1 MEASKLTGIEREL
14 VLQYLIDGNV
24 PVTVT
29 PIEENEAPESS
40 GECPRA
46 QDEGLGGEK
55 SGEADKK
62 PEGDEKPRPATAALF
77 PIAIKAEQL
86 KVLEQGI
93 ILLTNPP
100 QNVQNFI
107 DKKARVEFYFNRL
120 GLYFETKIKR
130 IKAGLALVIPSSISR
145 IQEAA
150 AAPRPTEFSARLY
163 FSVNQKTDVQIEC
176 AAASGYQTFSK
187 PVWKD
192 IDEGAQK
199 KAKEYLEEFIVHA
212 RQKGVAGSG
221 VQLIPVVR
229 YLAEKV
235 SKMESVQG
243 RKEPLD
249 VLYVSHERLVVGQ
262 KAGNVDLQEGTEYAL
277 EMSFPLPRPLT
288 ERKIFATC
296 RVESNY
302 FDDNKEF
309 SCSVLRYTSLQEEDV
324 RFLYEKGTG
333 EKFI

>member
-29 PIEENEAPESS
+29 PIEEEALQEERNNEKV
-40 GECPRA
+40 
-46 QDEGLGGEK
+46 Q
-55 SGEADKK
+55 
-62 PEGDEKPRPATAALF
+62 PATSALF

-107 DKKARVEFYFNRL
+107 DKKVKVEFYFNRL
-120 GLYFETKIKR
+120 GLFFETKIKR

-150 AAPRPTEFSARLY
+150 SAPRPTEFSARLY
-163 FSVNQKTDVQIEC
+163 FSVSQKTDVQIDC
-176 AAASGYQTFSK
+176 VASQGYQIFSK

-192 IDEGAQK
+192 IDESAQK
-199 KAKEYLEEFIVHA
+199 KAKEYLERFIVGA

-229 YLAEKV
+229 YLSEKI
-235 SKMESVQG
+235 SKMQSVEG
-243 RKEPLD
+243 RKEPLE
-249 VLYVSHERLVVGQ
+249 VLFASHERIVFGQ
-262 KAGNVDLQEGTEYAL
+262 KAKNIELLDGAEYAI
-277 EMSFPLPRPLT
+277 EMNFPLPRPLL
-288 ERKIFATC
+288 ERKIFGAC

-302 FDDNKEF
+302 FDDEKEF
-309 SCSVLRYTSLQEEDV
+309 SCSVCRYTSLQEEDI

-333 EKFI
+333 EKFV

>member
-1 MEASKLTGIEREL
+1 MEAAKLTGIEREL

-29 PIEENEAPESS
+29 PIEE
-40 GECPRA
+40 
-46 QDEGLGGEK
+46 DEPDTDDGEK
-55 SGEADKK
+55 VK
-62 PEGDEKPRPATAALF
+62 PATSALF

-100 QNVQNFI
+100 QNVKNFI

-120 GLYFETKIKR
+120 GLYFETKIKQ

-145 IQEAA
+145 IQETPAA
-150 AAPRPTEFSARLY
+150 ARPTEISAQLY
-163 FSVNQKTDVQIEC
+163 FSVNQKTDVHIDCVPAQ
-176 AAASGYQTFSK
+176 GYQLFAK

-192 IDEGAQK
+192 IAEDAQVQAK
-199 KAKEYLEEFIVHA
+199 KYLEEFIVHA

-229 YLAEKV
+229 YLSEKV
-235 SKMESVQG
+235 LKMESVQN
-243 RKEPLD
+243 RKSPLEI
-249 VLYVSHERLVVGQ
+249 LFINHERIVFGQRVGN
-262 KAGNVDLQEGTEYAL
+262 ADLQDGMEYAI
-277 EMSFPLPRPLT
+277 EMSFPLPRPLS
-288 ERKIFATC
+288 ERKIFGTC

-302 FDDNKEF
+302 YDENRELV
-309 SCSVLRYTSLQEEDV
+309 CAVCRYTSLQEEDI

>member
-1 MEASKLTGIEREL
+1 MEAAKLTGIEREL

-29 PIEENEAPESS
+29 PIESPE
-40 GECPRA
+40 E
-46 QDEGLGGEK
+46 DDGGK
-55 SGEADKK
+55 VK
-62 PEGDEKPRPATAALF
+62 PATAALF

-100 QNVQNFI
+100 QNVKNFI

-120 GLYFETKIKR
+120 GLYFETKIKQ

-145 IQEAA
+145 IQEAV
-150 AAPRPTEFSARLY
+150 PKSRPTEFAAQLY
-163 FSVNQKTDVQIEC
+163 FSVNQKTDVHIDCVPAE
-176 AAASGYQTFSK
+176 GYDIFSK

-192 IDEGAQK
+192 IAEGAQQ
-199 KAKEYLEEFIVHA
+199 KAKAYLEEFIVHA

-229 YLAEKV
+229 YLSEKV
-235 SKMESVQG
+235 SKIESVQG
-243 RKEPLD
+243 RKSPLETLF
-249 VLYVSHERLVVGQ
+249 VNHERIVFGQ
-262 KAGNVDLQEGTEYAL
+262 KTGNVDLQDGTEYAL
-277 EMSFPLPRPLT
+277 EMSFPMPRPLT

-296 RVESNY
+296 RIESNY
-302 FDDNKEF
+302 YDDEKEF
-309 SCSVLRYTSLQEEDV
+309 VCVVCRYTSLQEEDM

-333 EKFI
+333 EKLV

>member
-1 MEASKLTGIEREL
+1 MEAAKLTGIEREL

-29 PIEENEAPESS
+29 PIEDEEENRD
-40 GECPRA
+40 G
-46 QDEGLGGEK
+46 D
-55 SGEADKK
+55 DKVK
-62 PEGDEKPRPATAALF
+62 PATSALF

-100 QNVQNFI
+100 QNVRNFI

-120 GLYFETKIKR
+120 GLYFETTIKQ

-150 AAPRPTEFSARLY
+150 ASLRPTEISAQLY
-163 FSVNQKTDVQIEC
+163 FSVNQKTDVHIDCVPAQ
-176 AAASGYQTFSK
+176 GYQLFTR

-192 IDEGAQK
+192 IAEEAQV

-235 SKMESVQG
+235 VKMESVQG
-243 RKEPLD
+243 RKEPLEI
-249 VLYVSHERLVVGQ
+249 LFINHERIVFGQ
-262 KAGNVDLQEGTEYAL
+262 KAGNAELQDGTEYAL
-277 EMSFPLPRPLT
+277 EMSFPLPRPLS

-302 FDDNKEF
+302 FDEKKEL
-309 SCSVLRYTSLQEEDV
+309 SCVVCRYTSLQEEDV

-333 EKFI
+333 EKLI

>member
-29 PIEENEAPESS
+29 PIEEEEAALDGDAKEVS
-40 GECPRA
+40 G
-46 QDEGLGGEK
+46 DM
-55 SGEADKK
+55 
-62 PEGDEKPRPATAALF
+62 PRPATAALF

-145 IQEAA
+145 IQESA
-150 AAPRPTEFSARLY
+150 AAPRPTEFSASLY
-163 FSVNQKTDVQIEC
+163 FSVNQKTDVHYDC
-176 AAASGYQTFSK
+176 VPAAGYQLFSK

-192 IDEGAQK
+192 IDEAAQK
-199 KAKEYLEEFIVHA
+199 KAKEYLESFIVHA

-229 YLAEKV
+229 YLSEKV

-249 VLYVSHERLVVGQ
+249 VLFVSHERIVFGQ

-288 ERKIFATC
+288 ERKIFGTC
-296 RVESNY
+296 RVEANY
-302 FDDNKEF
+302 FDDSKEF
-309 SCSVLRYTSLQEEDV
+309 SCAVCRYTSLQEEDV

-333 EKFI
+333 EKLI

>member
-1 MEASKLTGIEREL
+1 METAKLTGIEREL

-29 PIEENEAPESS
+29 PIEDEAMAD
-40 GECPRA
+40 GE
-46 QDEGLGGEK
+46 QVK
-55 SGEADKK
+55 
-62 PEGDEKPRPATAALF
+62 PATAALF

-120 GLYFETKIKR
+120 GLYFETTIKR

-150 AAPRPTEFSARLY
+150 ASARPTDISARLY

-176 AAASGYQTFSK
+176 VPAQGYQLFSK

-192 IDEGAQK
+192 IDEAAQA
-199 KAKEYLEEFIVHA
+199 KAKEYLEGFIVHA

-235 SKMESVQG
+235 SRIESVQG
-243 RKEPLD
+243 RKEPLEI
-249 VLYVSHERLVVGQ
+249 LFINHERIVFGQ
-262 KAGNVDLQEGTEYAL
+262 KAGNADLQDGTEYAL

-302 FDDNKEF
+302 FDEEKEF
-309 SCSVLRYTSLQEEDV
+309 ACVVCRYTSLQEEDV

>member
-1 MEASKLTGIEREL
+1 MEAAKLTGIEREL

-29 PIEENEAPESS
+29 PIE
-40 GECPRA
+40 
-46 QDEGLGGEK
+46 DEVPDA
-55 SGEADKK
+55 ADDGSEVK
-62 PEGDEKPRPATAALF
+62 PATAALF

-100 QNVQNFI
+100 QNVKNFI

-120 GLYFETKIKR
+120 GLYFETKIKQ
-130 IKAGLALVIPSSISR
+130 IKSGLALVIPSSISR

-150 AAPRPTEFSARLY
+150 AAPRPTEISAQLY
-163 FSVNQKTDVQIEC
+163 FSVNQKTDVHIEC
-176 AAASGYQTFSK
+176 VPAEGYQLFSK

-192 IDEGAQK
+192 IAEDAQV

-235 SKMESVQG
+235 VKMESVQD
-243 RKEPLD
+243 RKSPLEI
-249 VLYVSHERLVVGQ
+249 LFINHERIVFGQ
-262 KAGNVDLQEGTEYAL
+262 KAGNADLQDGTEYAL
-277 EMSFPLPRPLT
+277 EMSFPLPRPLS

-302 FDDNKEF
+302 YDDKKELV
-309 SCSVLRYTSLQEEDV
+309 CVVCRYTSLQEEDI

-333 EKFI
+333 EKLI

>member
-1 MEASKLTGIEREL
+1 MEAAKLTGIEREL

-29 PIEENEAPESS
+29 PIEE
-40 GECPRA
+40 
-46 QDEGLGGEK
+46 EK
-55 SGEADKK
+55 AASRD
-62 PEGDEKPRPATAALF
+62 GDEAEVKPATAALF

-150 AAPRPTEFSARLY
+150 AAPRPTEFSASLY
-163 FSVNQKTDVQIEC
+163 FSVNQKTDVHYEC
-176 AAASGYQTFSK
+176 VPAAGYQLFSK

-192 IDEGAQK
+192 IDEAAQK
-199 KAKEYLEEFIVHA
+199 KAKEYLESFIVHA

-229 YLAEKV
+229 YLSEKV
-235 SKMESVQG
+235 SKIESVQG
-243 RKEPLD
+243 RKEPLE
-249 VLYVSHERLVVGQ
+249 VLFANHERIVFGQ

-302 FDDNKEF
+302 FDDDKEF
-309 SCSVLRYTSLQEEDV
+309 SCAVCRYTSLQEEDV

-333 EKFI
+333 EKLV

>member
-24 PVTVT
+24 PVTMT
-29 PIEENEAPESS
+29 PLEDDEAQAGAEAS
-40 GECPRA
+40 
-46 QDEGLGGEK
+46 GEK
-55 SGEADKK
+55 SGAQES
-62 PEGDEKPRPATAALF
+62 GEKPRPATAALF

-120 GLYFETKIKR
+120 GLYFETRIKR

-150 AAPRPTEFSARLY
+150 PAPRPTEFSARLY

-176 AAASGYQTFSK
+176 VPAQGYDIFSK

-192 IDEGAQK
+192 IDEAAQR

-249 VLYVSHERLVVGQ
+249 VLYVSHERLVFGQ
-262 KAGNVDLQEGTEYAL
+262 KAGNADLQEGSEYAL

-296 RVESNY
+296 RVESVY
-302 FDDNKEF
+302 VDDKKEF
-309 SCSVLRYTSLQEEDV
+309 SCAVFRYTSLQEEDI

>member
-1 MEASKLTGIEREL
+1 MEAAKLTGIEREL

-29 PIEENEAPESS
+29 PIEDEEENRD
-40 GECPRA
+40 G
-46 QDEGLGGEK
+46 D
-55 SGEADKK
+55 DKVK
-62 PEGDEKPRPATAALF
+62 PATSALF

-100 QNVQNFI
+100 QNVRNFI

-120 GLYFETKIKR
+120 GLYFETTIKQ

-150 AAPRPTEFSARLY
+150 ASPRPTEISAQLY
-163 FSVNQKTDVQIEC
+163 FSVNQKTDVHIDCVPAQ
-176 AAASGYQTFSK
+176 GYQLFTR

-192 IDEGAQK
+192 IAEEAQV

-235 SKMESVQG
+235 VKMESVQG
-243 RKEPLD
+243 RKEPLEI
-249 VLYVSHERLVVGQ
+249 LFINHERIVFGQ
-262 KAGNVDLQEGTEYAL
+262 KAGNAELQDGTEYAL
-277 EMSFPLPRPLT
+277 EMSFPLPRPLS

-302 FDDNKEF
+302 FDEKKEL
-309 SCSVLRYTSLQEEDV
+309 SCVVCRYTSLQEEDV

-333 EKFI
+333 EKLI

>member
-1 MEASKLTGIEREL
+1 MEAAKLTGIEREL

-29 PIEENEAPESS
+29 PIEEAEEDSKEEKD
-40 GECPRA
+40 GV
-46 QDEGLGGEK
+46 QDDGQEVK
-55 SGEADKK
+55 
-62 PEGDEKPRPATAALF
+62 PATSALF

-100 QNVQNFI
+100 QNVKNFI

-120 GLYFETKIKR
+120 GLYFETKIKQ

-145 IQEAA
+145 IQEAP
-150 AAPRPTEFSARLY
+150 AAPRPTEFSAQLY
-163 FSVNQKTDVQIEC
+163 FSVNQKTDVHIDCVPAQ
-176 AAASGYQTFSK
+176 GYDIFSK

-192 IDEGAQK
+192 IDESVQK

-229 YLAEKV
+229 YLSEKV
-235 SKMESVQG
+235 ARMESVQD
-243 RKEPLD
+243 RKSPLE
-249 VLYVSHERLVVGQ
+249 VLFVNHERIVFGQ
-262 KAGNVDLQEGTEYAL
+262 KAGNAELQDGTEYAL

-302 FDDNKEF
+302 LDDQKEF
-309 SCSVLRYTSLQEEDV
+309 SCVVCRYTSLQEEDV
-324 RFLYEKGTG
+324 RFLYEKVVG
-333 EKFI
+333 EKLI

>member
-1 MEASKLTGIEREL
+1 MMETSKLTGIEREL

-29 PIEENEAPESS
+29 PIDEDESD
-40 GECPRA
+40 G
-46 QDEGLGGEK
+46 D
-55 SGEADKK
+55 
-62 PEGDEKPRPATAALF
+62 DEKVKPATAALF

-100 QNVQNFI
+100 QNVRDFI
-107 DKKARVEFYFNRL
+107 DKKVRVEFYFNRL
-120 GLYFETKIKR
+120 GLYFETKIKQ
-130 IKAGLALVIPSSISR
+130 IKAGLALVIPSSINR
-145 IQEAA
+145 IQES
-150 AAPRPTEFSARLY
+150 APVQRPTEFSAELY
-163 FSVNQKTDVQIEC
+163 FSVNQKTDVHIDC
-176 AAASGYQTFSK
+176 VCASGYEIFSK

-192 IDEGAQK
+192 IDESAQA
-199 KAKEYLEEFIVHA
+199 KAKSYLEEFIVHA

-249 VLYVSHERLVVGQ
+249 VLYVSHERVVFGQ
-262 KAGNVDLQEGTEYAL
+262 KAGNVDLQEGAEYAL
-277 EMSFPLPRPLT
+277 EMSFPLPRPLG

-302 FDDNKEF
+302 YDDKKEF
-309 SCSVLRYTSLQEEDV
+309 ACAVCRYTSLQEEDV

>member
-1 MEASKLTGIEREL
+1 MEAAKLTGIEREL

-29 PIEENEAPESS
+29 PIESQDGAEPEA
-40 GECPRA
+40 GEG
-46 QDEGLGGEK
+46 QDQGQ
-55 SGEADKK
+55 DID
-62 PEGDEKPRPATAALF
+62 GDKPRPATAALF

-100 QNVQNFI
+100 QNAQNFI

-120 GLYFETKIKR
+120 GLYFETKVKR
-130 IKAGLALVIPSSISR
+130 IKAGIALVIPSSISR
-145 IQEAA
+145 IQEDSP
-150 AAPRPTEFSARLY
+150 APRPTDFSARLY
-163 FSVNQKTDVQIEC
+163 FSVNQKTDIHIEC
-176 AAASGYQTFSK
+176 VPAQGYDIFSK

-192 IDEGAQK
+192 IDESVQV
-199 KAKEYLEEFIVHA
+199 KAKEYLEQFIARA

-235 SKMESVQG
+235 SRMESVQD
-243 RKEPLD
+243 RKSPLE
-249 VLYVSHERLVVGQ
+249 VLYADHERIVFGQ
-262 KAGNVDLQEGTEYAL
+262 KAGNVDLQDGTEYAL
-277 EMSFPLPRPLT
+277 EMSFPLPKPLT
-288 ERKIFATC
+288 ERKIFGTC

-302 FDDNKEF
+302 FDEKEEF
-309 SCSVLRYTSLQEEDV
+309 SCVVCRYTSLQEEDA
-324 RFLYEKGTG
+324 RFLYEKRPG

>member
-1 MEASKLTGIEREL
+1 MEAAKLTGIEREL

-29 PIEENEAPESS
+29 PIEDEAAET
-40 GECPRA
+40 
-46 QDEGLGGEK
+46 D
-55 SGEADKK
+55 
-62 PEGDEKPRPATAALF
+62 GDDSKVKPATSALF

-100 QNVQNFI
+100 QNVKSFI

-120 GLYFETKIKR
+120 GLYFETKIKQ
-130 IKAGLALVIPSSISR
+130 IKSGLALVIPSSISR
-145 IQEAA
+145 IQEAP
-150 AAPRPTEFSARLY
+150 AAPRPTEISAQLY
-163 FSVNQKTDVQIEC
+163 FSVNQKTDVHIDC
-176 AAASGYQTFSK
+176 VPAKGYQLFTK

-192 IDEGAQK
+192 IAEDAQV

-235 SKMESVQG
+235 IVMESVQN
-243 RKEPLD
+243 RKSPLEI
-249 VLYVSHERLVVGQ
+249 LFINHERIVFGQ
-262 KAGNVDLQEGTEYAL
+262 RAGNAELQDGAEYAL
-277 EMSFPLPRPLT
+277 EMSFPLPRPLS
-288 ERKIFATC
+288 ERKIFGTC

-302 FDDNKEF
+302 YDDKKEL
-309 SCSVLRYTSLQEEDV
+309 SCVVCRYTSLQEEDI

>member
-1 MEASKLTGIEREL
+1 MEAAKLTGIEREL

-29 PIEENEAPESS
+29 PIEDEAE
-40 GECPRA
+40 
-46 QDEGLGGEK
+46 
-55 SGEADKK
+55 EAADDGSEVK
-62 PEGDEKPRPATAALF
+62 PATAALF

-100 QNVQNFI
+100 QNVKNFI

-120 GLYFETKIKR
+120 GLYFETKIKQ
-130 IKAGLALVIPSSISR
+130 IKSGLALVIPSSISR

-150 AAPRPTEFSARLY
+150 AAPRPTEISAQLY
-163 FSVNQKTDVQIEC
+163 FSVNQKTDVHIDCVPAE
-176 AAASGYQTFSK
+176 GYQLFSK

-192 IDEGAQK
+192 IAEDAQV

-235 SKMESVQG
+235 VKMESVQD
-243 RKEPLD
+243 RKSPLEI
-249 VLYVSHERLVVGQ
+249 LFINHERIVFGQ
-262 KAGNVDLQEGTEYAL
+262 KAGNADLQDGTEYAL
-277 EMSFPLPRPLT
+277 EMSFPLPRPLS

-302 FDDNKEF
+302 FDDKKELV
-309 SCSVLRYTSLQEEDV
+309 CVVCRYTSLQEEDI

-333 EKFI
+333 EKLI

>member
-1 MEASKLTGIEREL
+1 METSKLTGIEREL

-29 PIEENEAPESS
+29 PIDDEAQAQEAPSAEGGKS
-40 GECPRA
+40 A
-46 QDEGLGGEK
+46 QGGDGK
-55 SGEADKK
+55 VK
-62 PEGDEKPRPATAALF
+62 PATAALF

-150 AAPRPTEFSARLY
+150 ALPRPTEFSARLY
-163 FSVNQKTDVQIEC
+163 FSVNQKTDVSYDC
-176 AAASGYQTFSK
+176 VAAQGYEIFSK

-192 IDEGAQK
+192 IDEAAQK
-199 KAKEYLEEFIVHA
+199 KAKEYLESFIVHA

-235 SKMESVQG
+235 SRMQSVEG
-243 RKEPLD
+243 RKEPLEI
-249 VLYVSHERLVVGQ
+249 LYASHERIVFGQ
-262 KAGNVDLQEGTEYAL
+262 KAGNVDLQDGTEYAL

-302 FDDNKEF
+302 FDEQKEF
-309 SCSVLRYTSLQEEDV
+309 SCVVCRYTSLQEEDA

>member
-1 MEASKLTGIEREL
+1 MEAAKLTGIEREL

-29 PIEENEAPESS
+29 PIEDEAESEQEPGAEGDS
-40 GECPRA
+40 GE
-46 QDEGLGGEK
+46 EK
-55 SGEADKK
+55 IK
-62 PEGDEKPRPATAALF
+62 PATAALF

-145 IQEAA
+145 IQEAEP
-150 AAPRPTEFSARLY
+150 APRPTEFSAQLY
-163 FSVNQKTDVQIEC
+163 FSVNQKTDVHYDCVPAQ
-176 AAASGYQTFSK
+176 GYDIFSK

-192 IDEGAQK
+192 IDEAAQK
-199 KAKEYLEEFIVHA
+199 KAKAYLEEFIVHA

-235 SKMESVQG
+235 AKMQSVQG
-243 RKEPLD
+243 RKDPLE
-249 VLYVSHERLVVGQ
+249 VLFASHERIVFGQ

-302 FDDNKEF
+302 FDDEKEF
-309 SCSVLRYTSLQEEDV
+309 SCTVCRYTSLQEEDI

>member
-1 MEASKLTGIEREL
+1 M
-14 VLQYLIDGNV
+14 
-24 PVTVT
+24 
-29 PIEENEAPESS
+29 
-40 GECPRA
+40 
-46 QDEGLGGEK
+46 
-55 SGEADKK
+55 
-62 PEGDEKPRPATAALF
+62 
-77 PIAIKAEQL
+77 
-86 KVLEQGI
+86 
-93 ILLTNPP
+93 
-100 QNVQNFI
+100 
-107 DKKARVEFYFNRL
+107 
-120 GLYFETKIKR
+120 
-130 IKAGLALVIPSSISR
+130 
-145 IQEAA
+145 
-150 AAPRPTEFSARLY
+150 
-163 FSVNQKTDVQIEC
+163 QIEC

>member
-1 MEASKLTGIEREL
+1 MEAAKLTGIEREL

-29 PIEENEAPESS
+29 PIEDDGPEDDGS
-40 GECPRA
+40 
-46 QDEGLGGEK
+46 K
-55 SGEADKK
+55 VK
-62 PEGDEKPRPATAALF
+62 PATSALF

-100 QNVQNFI
+100 QNVKNFI

-120 GLYFETKIKR
+120 GLYFETKVKQ

-150 AAPRPTEFSARLY
+150 AAPRPTEISAQLY
-163 FSVNQKTDVQIEC
+163 FSVNQKTDVHIDCVPAQ
-176 AAASGYQTFSK
+176 GYQLFSK

-192 IDEGAQK
+192 IDESAQA
-199 KAKEYLEEFIVHA
+199 KAKAYLEEFIVHA

-229 YLAEKV
+229 YLSEKV
-235 SKMESVQG
+235 LKMESVQN
-243 RKEPLD
+243 RKSPLD
-249 VLYVSHERLVVGQ
+249 ILFINHERIVFGQ
-262 KAGNVDLQEGTEYAL
+262 RAGNADLQDGSEYAL
-277 EMSFPLPRPLT
+277 EMSFPLPRPLS
-288 ERKIFATC
+288 ERKIFGTC

-302 FDDNKEF
+302 YDDKKELV
-309 SCSVLRYTSLQEEDV
+309 CAVCRYTSLQEEDI

>member
-1 MEASKLTGIEREL
+1 MEAAKLTGIEREL

-29 PIEENEAPESS
+29 PIADEEAEVS
-40 GECPRA
+40 GDGTEV
-46 QDEGLGGEK
+46 K
-55 SGEADKK
+55 
-62 PEGDEKPRPATAALF
+62 PATSALF

-100 QNVQNFI
+100 QNVKNFI
-107 DKKARVEFYFNRL
+107 DKKVRVEFYFNRL
-120 GLYFETKIKR
+120 GLYFETKIKQ

-145 IQEAA
+145 IQESPAA
-150 AAPRPTEFSARLY
+150 TKPTEISAQLY
-163 FSVNQKTDVQIEC
+163 FSVNQKTDVHIDCVPAE
-176 AAASGYQTFSK
+176 GYQLFTK

-192 IDEGAQK
+192 IAEEAQV
-199 KAKEYLEEFIVHA
+199 KAKEYLEEFIVNA

-235 SKMESVQG
+235 LKMESVQN
-243 RKEPLD
+243 RRSPLEI
-249 VLYVSHERLVVGQ
+249 LFINHERIVFGQ
-262 KAGNVDLQEGTEYAL
+262 KAGNADLQDGMEYAL
-277 EMSFPLPRPLT
+277 EMSFPLPRPLS
-288 ERKIFATC
+288 ERKIFGTC

-302 FDDNKEF
+302 YDENRELV
-309 SCSVLRYTSLQEEDV
+309 CVVCRYTSLQEEDI

>member
-1 MEASKLTGIEREL
+1 MESTKLTGIEREL

-29 PIEENEAPESS
+29 PIEGESDNS
-40 GECPRA
+40 
-46 QDEGLGGEK
+46 DN
-55 SGEADKK
+55 ADNADGAADSSDKDK
-62 PEGDEKPRPATAALF
+62 VRPATSALF

-100 QNVQNFI
+100 QNVLSFI
-107 DKKARVEFYFNRL
+107 DKKIRVEFYFNRL
-120 GLYFETKIKR
+120 GLFFETKIKA

-145 IQEAA
+145 IQEDDEP
-150 AAPRPTEFSARLY
+150 PRQSEFSARLFY
-163 FSVNQKTDVQIEC
+163 SVNSKSDMHIDC
-176 AAASGYQTFSK
+176 FPAAGYNIFSR

-192 IDEGAQK
+192 IAEESQK
-199 KAKEYLEEFIVHA
+199 KAKAYLEEFIVHA
-212 RQKGVAGSG
+212 RKKGVAGSG

-229 YLAEKV
+229 YLAEQRV
-235 SKMESVQG
+235 KMQSVQG
-243 RKEPLD
+243 RQSPLD
-249 VLYVSHERLVVGQ
+249 VLFINHERIVLAA
-262 KAGNVDLQEGTEYAL
+262 KSDAIDLREGAEYAAEL
-277 EMSFPLPRPLT
+277 LFPIRQPVA

-302 FDDNKEF
+302 SDDEDAF
-309 SCSVLRYTSLQEEDV
+309 TCAVCRFTSLQEEDV
-324 RFLYEKGTG
+324 RFLYEKCVG

>member
-29 PIEENEAPESS
+29 PVEENS
-40 GECPRA
+40 
-46 QDEGLGGEK
+46 
-55 SGEADKK
+55 
-62 PEGDEKPRPATAALF
+62 GDEQDKVKPASSALF

-107 DKKARVEFYFNRL
+107 DKKVKVEFYFNRL

-145 IQEAA
+145 IQEPS
-150 AAPRPTEFSARLY
+150 AAPRPSEFSASLY
-163 FSVNQKTDVQIEC
+163 FSVNQKSDIHIDCVPAE
-176 AAASGYQTFSK
+176 GYRLFSS

-192 IDEGAQK
+192 IEEGSQK
-199 KAKEYLEEFIVHA
+199 RAKAYLEEFIVHA

-229 YLAEKV
+229 YLSEKIV
-235 SKMESVQG
+235 KMESVQG
-243 RKEPLD
+243 RKNPLE
-249 VLYVSHERLVVGQ
+249 VLFVNHERIVFGQ
-262 KAGNVDLQEGTEYAL
+262 KAGNYELREGSEYAL

-302 FDDNKEF
+302 FDDDKDF
-309 SCSVLRYTSLQEEDV
+309 MCAVCRYTSLQEEDA
-324 RFLYEKGTG
+324 RFLYEKVSG